1 VKESNLRELERLLT
15 SARKAGGDSYAP
27 DAVSQL
33 VKYYGMVLKWNSRL
47 HLTTITEPAEFLSR
61 HIFESSMVES
71 LLPEPVRSVWDLGSG
86 VGVPGIPVSI
96 LRSDLHVHLVESNR
110 AKSIFLDEVVYALGL
125 GNAEVHRAR
134 FESLDPPPVD
144 SCVTARAV
152 ERMEKIIPKILE
164 FGSRSD
170 RILIFGNADLALL
183 LSGANG
189 ANIRGGRSLLTHPV
203 PDCDNSLLVELTRST

>member
-1 VKESNLRELERLLT
+1 MKDSNLRELERLLT

-27 DAVSQL
+27 AAVSQL

-86 VGVPGIPVSI
+86 AGVPGIPLSI
-96 LRSDLHVHLVESNR
+96 LRPDIHVHLVEANR

-134 FESLDPPPVD
+134 FESLEPPPVD
-144 SCVTARAV
+144 SCVTARAI

-170 RILIFGNADLALL
+170 RILLFGNADLALL
-183 LSGANG
+183 LSGASVE
-189 ANIRGGRSLLTHPV
+189 GRSLLTHPV